1 MPRTII
7 GDIGGKPYSP
17 ATKAGNLI
25 FVSGQLGLD
34 SGGNVVSNDAGLQTR
49 QCLENLVL
57 VLKEA
62 GATLNDVTMVNVYL
76 SSLGSDY
83 DAMNEVYREFFGD
96 EPPARATV
104 EAQLAMNL
112 KVEISCIAVATD

>member
-1 MPRTII
+1 MARTIV

-34 SGGNVVSNDAGLQTR
+34 SSGGVVSDDAGLQTR
-49 QCLENLVL
+49 QCLENLTAVL
-57 VLKEA
+57 QEA

-76 SSLGSDY
+76 SSLSSDY

-112 KVEISCIAVATD
+112 KVEISCIAVLTD